1 MTTTKSVVIGA
12 AFIVLSAMTAAAQP
26 VHFSKIL
33 PLLPDKVEG
42 FTAQKP
48 DGSTTT
54 MAAFSVSNVSRE
66 YRKGE
71 GDNEQRV
78 TIKISDGTGNEMFKA
93 MHAVMPEFSSETT
106 EGYEKGFKLDG
117 NPAIE
122 KYTTESKEGSLTV
135 FLGGRFLVEVETH
148 GLDKDAVQT
157 WFKKIDVKKLAE
169 LKP

>member
-1 MTTTKSVVIGA
+1 MKATIQHVATA
-12 AFIVLSAMTAAAQP
+12 AFVLLSAMTAAAQP

-42 FTAQKP
+42 FTAEKP
-48 DGSTTT
+48 DGSTTS
-54 MAAFSVSNVSRE
+54 MAGFNMSVVSRE

-71 GDNEQRV
+71 GDDEQRV

-93 MHAVMPEFSSETT
+93 MHAAMPEFSNETT

-117 NPAIE
+117 NPAVE

-135 FLGGRFLVEVETH
+135 FLGGRFLVETETH
-148 GLDKDAVQT
+148 GLDKDAMQT
-157 WFKKIDVKKLAE
+157 WLKKIDLKKLAE